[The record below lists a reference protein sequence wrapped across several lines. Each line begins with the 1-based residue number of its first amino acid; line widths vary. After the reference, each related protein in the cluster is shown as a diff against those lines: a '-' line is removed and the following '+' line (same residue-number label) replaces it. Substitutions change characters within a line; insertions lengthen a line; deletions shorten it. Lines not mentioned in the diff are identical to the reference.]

1 MENKKNI
8 IQLKNGFSLIEILVG
23 IGLIGIISVGTSIL
37 IHSVQKEQMH
47 LDGKSEVATIE
58 IATQALLSRK
68 EDCGCQFKDKT
79 FDSTNVNSVIELSTL
94 KISCA
99 SGSADFIS
107 TVANAT
113 SLAENKVNRMYVS
126 QIRSTGNSDEYIG
139 QLFLEPLNSKL
150 KIKTRPSPIRVRFNT
165 SQTSPANAK
174 VINSCGGVSVST
186 PRNLIAADGNRSCI
200 LNWDSSTGS
209 NVTYRIKMSKVATQS
224 SIGINVCNDV
234 VANTCTVNNLDNGQ
248 RYYFSAQAYNTSESS
263 PAWSNEAT
271 CLPLEPVNTPVIAAV
286 PDDRKCSIVINRP
299 TLGTPPITYTV
310 YSSTGATVDTS
321 SNVVCSN
328 LAAGA
333 ASQTTCVASGLTNY
347 QAYKFGVVAS
357 NAAGPA
363 PMATVDCVPPGVC
376 AGNPQVTL
384 VFPGGCRKGRRTP
397 NYTLTLN
404 NVESGIGGSRYF
416 VRANISVR
424 KQWPCATVYCPVNF
438 TCNGATLVQ
447 DRTSLSCPRTVLTGT
462 QYGSRYPD
470 RWTAAGDSSNGW
482 TNVYLF
488 KRP

>member
-1 MENKKNI
+1 MNNKKI
-8 IQLKNGFSLIEILVG
+8 KNGFSLVEILVG
-23 IGLIGIISVGTSIL
+23 IGLIGIVSVGTTIL
-37 IHSVQKEQMH
+37 VHNVQKVQVH

-58 IATQALLSRK
+58 IAAQALLSRK

-79 FDSTNVNSVIELSTL
+79 FDSTNANSIIELTTL
-94 KISCA
+94 KISCV
-99 SGSADFIS
+99 SGAADFIS
-107 TVANAT
+107 TPAQAG
-113 SLAENKVNRMYVS
+113 SLAENKVSRMFIS
-126 QIRSTGNSDEYIG
+126 EIQSTGNSNEYIG

-150 KIKTRPSPIRVRFNT
+150 KIKIKPSPIRVRFNT
-165 SQTSPANAK
+165 VQASPANAK

-186 PRNLIAADGNRSCI
+186 PRDLVATDGNRSCI
-200 LNWDSSTGS
+200 LNWSPSTGS
-209 NVTYRIKMSKVATQS
+209 NVTYRIKMSKVATQAS
-224 SIGINVCNDV
+224 VGINVCNDV
-234 VANTCTVNNLDNGQ
+234 VATTCQVNNLENGQ

-263 PAWSNEAT
+263 PSWSSEAT
-271 CLPLEPVNTPVIAAV
+271 CLPLEPVNTPVIAAT
-286 PDDRKCSIVINRP
+286 PADRSCSIVITRP

-310 YSSTGATVDTS
+310 YSSTGPTVTTA

-328 LAAGA
+328 LAAGT

-376 AGNPQVTL
+376 TGNPRVTL
-384 VFPGGCRKGRRTP
+384 IFPGGCRKGRITG

-416 VRANISVR
+416 IRSQVYVR
-424 KQWPCATVYCPVNF
+424 KHHPCKTVYCPINF
-438 TCNGATLVQ
+438 TCSGSTLVQ
-447 DRTSLSCPRTVLTGT
+447 DRTNMSCPSTPLAGT
-462 QYGSRYPD
+462 LVGTYPD
-470 RWTAAGDSSNGW
+470 QFYAAGDNTNGW
-482 TNVYLF
+482 RPVQLY